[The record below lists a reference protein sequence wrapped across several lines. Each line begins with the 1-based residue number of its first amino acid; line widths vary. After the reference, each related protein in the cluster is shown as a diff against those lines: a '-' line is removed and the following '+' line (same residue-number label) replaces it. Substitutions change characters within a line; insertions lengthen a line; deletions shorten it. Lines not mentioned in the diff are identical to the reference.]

1 MKIAKRLEC
10 NEQLE
15 NEMHSLQ
22 GGKGHINGQNL
33 GPVAKMRFGAVSA
46 GFASCELIAVYN
58 VLNDLGIHRRL
69 SSIFYDAEKAGYL
82 LLKGVF
88 GTKIGSIGKLLEKYG
103 VKSKKIKAKEFIELA
118 KNRRIRDGA
127 IYIITIRNNRLL
139 PISPLH
145 TFESVFE
152 NGKWT
157 VYNRFSNLNGT
168 SVYTELDDIL
178 SNGRSRG
185 AIYSVYEIM
194 EKL

>member
-1 MKIAKRLEC
+1 MRILKRLER

-15 NEMHSLQ
+15 NEMRAQ
-22 GGKGHINGQNL
+22 PGGGGHINGQNL
-33 GPVAKMRFGAVSA
+33 GPVAAMRFGAVSA

-58 VLNDLGIHRRL
+58 VLNDLGKHRRL
-69 SSIFYDAEKAGYL
+69 SSIFYDAERAGYL
-82 LLKGVF
+82 FLKGVF
-88 GTKIGSIGKLLEKYG
+88 GTKIGSIGKLLERYG
-103 VKSKKIKAKEFIELA
+103 VKSKRMKAKDFKELVENG
-118 KNRRIRDGA
+118 KIDDGK
-127 IYIITIRNNRLL
+127 IFIITIRNNRHL

-145 TFESVFE
+145 TFEAVFE

-168 SVYTELDDIL
+168 SVYSGIDEML

-185 AIYSVYEIM
+185 AVYSVYEIM